1 MMAGAFNHTPAP
13 GGGPIGAI
21 GVWVGLTSVNQTALC
36 GHQGWHFWD
45 PVHQSLGACFTRLVF
60 ICPMHLLLAVFSA
73 YYVGYRV
80 RNLGGRASR
89 LARLC
94 LWARVVAALALAL
107 TPFVGYVLLWGV
119 DGDPLAQTGW
129 SQIVQ
134 TALKTLAWLAHLL
147 YTLALFNRIG
157 WSVRG
162 HRSLLLIFSLCAMVD
177 LIQYHSLFTAYPP
190 GQSRQSNVIFSSA
203 LIELIGLIVYF
214 VSLLPGPW
222 AQDPTQ
228 PMLLPADELEDPQY
242 RHVRHAQYL
251 GVAKEHTHWLSRV
264 SLQWVHPL
272 IRKGQR
278 GQLRTAE
285 DVFNV
290 PIDMSTP
297 VSSQRFQM
305 TLNELKSPHGEV
317 GLFRALFK
325 SFALRFFTI
334 GILKF
339 VADCAG
345 FASPILLNRLVS
357 FMEDADEDIR
367 WGYLY
372 AGGLTVSTF
381 VVAMCNTHFN
391 MFMSE
396 LGLKIRASIITAVY
410 QHTLNVTSANLSRFS
425 MGEVINFM
433 STDTDR
439 IVNFS
444 PSLHAAW
451 SLPFQFTITMVLLYQ
466 QVGLASLA
474 GVGFTLLMIP
484 LNKVIA
490 DTIGRLST
498 KMMTAKDQR
507 VKTMSEVL
515 SGIRVIKFFT
525 WEGFFTGRVTD
536 HRKDELKHL
545 KGRKYLD
552 AVCVYLWA
560 TTPVIISVLTFTTY
574 VLMGNRLTAA
584 KVFTSVALFAML
596 TGPLNAFPW
605 VLNGVIEATVSIKRI
620 SAYLGLPEIDR
631 NAYFSAAT
639 DEVEE
644 ELISETDVSI
654 TRADFD
660 ISTISTSE
668 FNFKLKGMDLRVNK
682 GEFVGIVGRVGS
694 GKSTLLTALLGEL
707 SRTRGSIFV
716 RDAREGIAYVQQEP
730 WLQQGTV
737 RENILFGKS
746 FDLKWYQKV
755 VDACALKEDFK
766 QLASG
771 DDTNVGEAGVMLSGG
786 QKARVAL
793 ARAVYQDK
801 DIYVVDDIF
810 SAVDV
815 PVGSHIYRKCLMGL
829 LKNKTRILCTH
840 HPRFLAGA
848 SRAILMEN
856 GEITDEGSPKDIL
869 TKVDFDKE
877 HTAAGS
883 ERRERKETE
892 KDDNPE
898 AHNVAGSDQIDDETQ
913 IVGHVKLAIYKN
925 YWRAVGNF
933 LSITILLAMALM
945 QASRNSTDI
954 WLAQW
959 VSEDSNQNGTQIPL
973 WADSGLFSPVL
984 EGASDETYHLVVY
997 GSIAVFNT
1005 FMSLARAF
1013 LFAYGGICAAKA
1025 VHEKLLNVIMR
1036 ARTQFFDSTP
1046 LGRILNRFSSDLYT
1060 VDDSLPFI
1068 LNIFL
1073 DQVFGVFG
1081 PILVCAYSV
1090 PWIMLILVPLAFL
1103 YYDIQ
1108 KNYRPASRD
1117 LKRMG
1122 SVSLSP
1128 IYAHF
1133 SETLSGL
1140 PTIRA
1145 MKAVKRFNT
1154 ENEDKLEAN
1163 QKAQYAGIAAAQ
1175 WLELRLQMI
1184 GCAVVTGIA
1193 LIAVVEHHTNS
1204 VNPGYVGLAIS
1215 YALGITGK
1223 LSDLVKS
1230 FTETEKQLV
1239 AVERC
1244 YQYIE
1249 EIESEPRDGQ
1259 SACPPH
1265 WPDKGVLEFRNV
1277 SMRYRDNM
1285 PWALQGLH
1293 LKTHP
1298 HEKVGIVGRTGSG
1311 KSSIFQSLFR
1321 MVNIAN
1327 GEIFLDNV
1335 NIHHMNLSDVRRN
1348 LAIIPQE
1355 PFLFS
1360 GTVRENLDPLG
1371 LSSEP
1376 ELWDSLR
1383 KSHLITAVERI
1394 GGLHGQ
1400 VDERGRSL
1408 SMGQRQLFCLARA
1421 ILSPSK
1427 LVCVDEAT
1435 ANVDLETDALV
1446 QDVLRSSLKDRTVIS
1461 IAHRIDSVL
1470 GTDRVVVMASGQVLE
1485 SGPPQSLLQDPNS
1498 AFAQHVSQN

>member
-1 MMAGAFNHTPAP
+1 MADLAFNRTRSPP
-13 GGGPIGAI
+13 L
-21 GVWVGLTSVNQTALC
+21 GLWSRRLDFNQSAFC
-36 GHQGWHFWD
+36 GLQSWQFWD
-45 PVHQSLGACFTRLVF
+45 PVHQSLGACFTRIVF
-60 ICPMHLLLAVFSA
+60 ICPMHLLLAVFST

-89 LARLC
+89 LARVC
-94 LWARVVAALALAL
+94 LWARVLAALALML
-107 TPFVGYVLLWGV
+107 TPFIGYVLLWGL

-129 SQIVQ
+129 SQVIQ
-134 TALKTLAWLAHLL
+134 TCLKTGAWLANLL
-147 YTLALFNRIG
+147 YTLALFNRIS

-177 LIQYHSLFTAYPP
+177 LIQYHSIFAEYPP
-190 GQSRQSNVIFSSA
+190 GKSRQSDVIFGAA
-203 LIELIGLIVYF
+203 LIELLGLIVYF
-214 VSLLPGPW
+214 ASLLPGPW
-222 AQDPTQ
+222 TDDPSQ
-228 PMLLPADELEDPQY
+228 PVLLPADELEDPQY
-242 RHVRHAQYL
+242 RHVRHAEYL

-264 SLQWVHPL
+264 SLQWVQPL
-272 IRKGQR
+272 IRKGKC

-305 TLNELKSPHGEV
+305 TLNELMSPQGEV
-317 GLFRALFK
+317 SLFRALFK
-325 SFALRFFTI
+325 SFALRFFSI

-425 MGEVINFM
+425 IGEVINFM

-474 GVGFTLLMIP
+474 GVGFTVLMIP

-498 KMMTAKDQR
+498 KMMMAKDQR

-515 SGIRVIKFFT
+515 YGIRVIKFFA
-525 WEGFFTGRVTD
+525 WEGFFTHRVNG
-536 HRKDELKHL
+536 HRKEELKHL

-574 VLMGNRLTAA
+574 VLMGNTLTAA

-605 VLNGVIEATVSIKRI
+605 VLNGVVEATVSIKRI
-620 SAYLGLPEIDR
+620 TAYLGLQEINR
-631 NAYFSAAT
+631 SSYFSEAS
-639 DEVEE
+639 DIVEE
-644 ELISETDVSI
+644 ELVPDMDIVMS
-654 TRADFD
+654 RASFD
-660 ISTISTSE
+660 LSATSNAE
-668 FNFKLKGMDLRVNK
+668 FNFKLQGLDLRVEK

-694 GKSTLLTALLGEL
+694 GKSSLLTALLGEL
-707 SRTRGSIFV
+707 SRSRGSIYV
-716 RDAREGIAYVQQEP
+716 RDPREGVAYVQQEP

-737 RENILFGKS
+737 RENILFGKPYE
-746 FDLKWYQKV
+746 LEWYQKV

-793 ARAVYQDK
+793 ARAVYQNK
-801 DIYVVDDIF
+801 EIYVVDDIF

-815 PVGSHIYRKCLMGL
+815 PVGSHIYRNCLMGL

-848 SRAILMEN
+848 SKAILMEN
-856 GEITDEGSPKDIL
+856 GEIVDEGSPKDIL
-869 TKVDFDKE
+869 TKVDF
-877 HTAAGS
+877 
-883 ERRERKETE
+883 ERDAVEKRDRKNTE
-892 KDDNPE
+892 KDEDPKE
-898 AHNVAGSDQIDDETQ
+898 GCQLELDLIDDETQ
-913 IVGHVKLAIYKN
+913 SAGHVKLTIYKN

-933 LSITILLAMALM
+933 LSLAIILAMALM
-945 QASRNSTDI
+945 QASKNSTDI

-959 VSEDSNQNGTQIPL
+959 VSEDSNQNESHSPILSGMAWLSPL
-973 WADSGLFSPVL
+973 L
-984 EGASDETYHLVVY
+984 EGASDERYHLVVY

-1013 LFAYGGICAAKA
+1013 LFAFGGICAAKA
-1025 VHEKLLNVIMR
+1025 IHEKLLNVIMR
-1036 ARTQFFDSTP
+1036 ARTQFFDGTP
-1046 LGRILNRFSSDLYT
+1046 AGRILNRFSSDLYT

-1081 PILVCAYSV
+1081 PIIVCAYSV

-1145 MKAVKRFNT
+1145 MKAVKRFNS
-1154 ENEDKLEAN
+1154 ENEDRLEAN

-1175 WLELRLQMI
+1175 WLELRLQLI

-1193 LIAVVEHHTNS
+1193 LIAVVEHHTDS

-1244 YQYIE
+1244 YQYIDE
-1249 EIESEPRDGQ
+1249 VEPEPSEGQ
-1259 SACPPH
+1259 SSCPAH
-1265 WPDKGVLEFRNV
+1265 WPDQGVLEFRNV
-1277 SMRYRDNM
+1277 SMRYRDNL
-1285 PWALQGLH
+1285 PWALQGLN
-1293 LKTHP
+1293 LKTQP

-1321 MVNIAN
+1321 MVNIAQ

-1335 NIHHMNLSDVRRN
+1335 NIHHLNLSDVRRN

-1371 LSSEP
+1371 MNCDSELLSSLE
-1376 ELWDSLR
+1376 
-1383 KSHLITAVERI
+1383 KSHLAQAVSRL
-1394 GGLHGQ
+1394 GGLEGK

-1435 ANVDLETDALV
+1435 ANVDLETDTLV
-1446 QDVLRSSLKDRTVIS
+1446 QEVLRSALKDRTVIS

-1470 GTDRVVVMASGQVLE
+1470 GTDRVIVMAAGQALE
-1485 SGPPQSLLQDPNS
+1485 SGSPQTLLQDKSS
-1498 AFAQHVSQN
+1498 AFARHVSQN